1 MRMLKK
7 IFLRLAPTILFIS
20 VLLFWTGCS
29 KKSSLEVAVENASTE
44 IETGAQIVFFRLS
57 NDALVENVTVR
68 KVEKPWLFISD
79 NTGANAPFW
88 LNLDEVVSFREKDA
102 ADSSARADSAVA
114 LQADAA
120 QSLRKIR
127 SLKEFAEII
136 SRIEIALPGG
146 KKWEELGILERKDW
160 AEKLS
165 NQVPDVLFPASL
177 KVGSASDM
185 RWFGNAVQI
194 VSMKGTGQ
202 LKESDPAEFTVSGC
216 PQTFRLT
223 APKLGDRLSFSPTL
237 RDGLASLKSG
247 DDLEFWQVLR
257 VTFSVD
263 DEGSEMDMNFTTL
276 DQREL

>member
-1 MRMLKK
+1 MRMLK
-7 IFLRLAPTILFIS
+7 IISLRLPTALLLIS
-20 VLLFWTGCS
+20 AVLFWTSCS

-44 IETGAQIVFFRLS
+44 IEPGAQIVFFRLS

-79 NTGANAPFW
+79 NTGQNAPFW

-146 KKWEELGILERKDW
+146 KKVGGVRHFGAQRLGGKALQ
-160 AEKLS
+160 S
-165 NQVPDVLFPASL
+165 
-177 KVGSASDM
+177 GS
-185 RWFGNAVQI
+185 RCPI
-194 VSMKGTGQ
+194 
-202 LKESDPAEFTVSGC
+202 SGIT
-216 PQTFRLT
+216 QSR
-223 APKLGDRLSFSPTL
+223 RSI
-237 RDGLASLKSG
+237 
-247 DDLEFWQVLR
+247 
-257 VTFSVD
+257 
-263 DEGSEMDMNFTTL
+263 
-276 DQREL
+276 

>member
-1 MRMLKK
+1 MLKK
-7 IFLRLAPTILFIS
+7 IFLRLAPALLFIS

-44 IETGAQIVFFRLS
+44 IEPGAQIVFFRLS

-223 APKLGDRLSFSPTL
+223 APKLDDRLSFSPTL